1 MASSGIQDGR
11 IHTVSLKR
19 PQKKRA
25 KKKVNTAVLALLITS
40 CINRG
45 KKKKK
50 RDKGDF
56 CANYPENEA
65 A

>member
-45 KKKKK
+45 KKKK